1 MDCSAFNKIQ
11 VLLKN
16 IFPIP
21 IGKNQEKL
29 LEGND
34 LQTSFAFLKPIG
46 AGNAIGVAEAYRKI
60 QVCLMFL

>member
-29 LEGND
+29 LEGSD

-46 AGNAIGVAEAYRKI
+46 SGSAIGVAEAYRKI

>member
-11 VLLKN
+11 GLLKN

-29 LEGND
+29 LEGSD

-46 AGNAIGVAEAYRKI
+46 AGNAISVAEAYKKI
-60 QVCLMFL
+60 QVS